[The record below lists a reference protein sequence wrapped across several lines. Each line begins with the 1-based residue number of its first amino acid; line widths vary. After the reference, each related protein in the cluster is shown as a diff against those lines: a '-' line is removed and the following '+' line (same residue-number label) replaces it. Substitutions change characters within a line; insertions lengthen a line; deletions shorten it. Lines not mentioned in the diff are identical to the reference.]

1 MSSVLWG
8 FLGQADGFPEI
19 GYGIR
24 AYLEGILDIVR
35 QNLTSKSNG
44 SQNDATMAFRRHLV
58 IRGVLSHMSLET
70 YRQLTSVYEDK
81 KEVENGSLWVDG
93 HLNLPKD

>member
-1 MSSVLWG
+1 
-8 FLGQADGFPEI
+8 
-19 GYGIR
+19 
-24 AYLEGILDIVR
+24 
-35 QNLTSKSNG
+35 
-44 SQNDATMAFRRHLV
+44 V